1 MYLNVKEQI
10 DAFLGGFHEIISK
23 ELISIFNAKELEL
36 LISGMP
42 NFDVTDLKANTQV
55 RGYTMDSPQIIWLF
69 ELLESFDKHEQA
81 LFLQFVTGS
90 SKIPLEGF
98 KAL

>member
-1 MYLNVKEQI
+1 MFDILI
-10 DAFLGGFHEIISK
+10 DIYFYFI
-23 ELISIFNAKELEL
+23 
-36 LISGMP
+36 
-42 NFDVTDLKANTQV
+42 VTDLKANTQV

>member
-1 MYLNVKEQI
+1 M
-10 DAFLGGFHEIISK
+10 FLV
-23 ELISIFNAKELEL
+23 A
-36 LISGMP
+36 
-42 NFDVTDLKANTQV
+42 DLKLNTQL

-69 ELLESFDKHEQA
+69 EALESYDKHEQA

-98 KAL
+98 RAL

>member
-1 MYLNVKEQI
+1 MLFCNV
-10 DAFLGGFHEIISK
+10 
-23 ELISIFNAKELEL
+23 
-36 LISGMP
+36 
-42 NFDVTDLKANTQV
+42 VVDLKANTQL

-69 ELLESFDKHEQA
+69 EILESYDKHEQA

-98 KAL
+98 KALQGMDGVDPFKVHRVRERDQQALPKSHTW